1 MPLRILVTND
11 DGIDAIGLQFLV
23 EHAKKYG
30 KVLVA
35 APKYEQSAKSQA
47 IEVRKSF
54 ECKKIDKFEGVDT
67 YVIDSTPADC
77 VRFAKYG
84 LHLDYDIVLSG
95 INKGLNLGEDIWYSG
110 TVAATYEAVS
120 TKAKAIAFSVVKD
133 SNDGFKYFEDVMD
146 YILNNDLFK
155 YADIFNVN
163 IPKKS
168 KGIKITRQGGSM
180 FSTEFTETSKGYYLA
195 GGDWVVDKSMENIM
209 FDATCV
215 ENGYI
220 SITPLTGERT
230 DIDAFNQINKKDL
243 K

>member
-1 MPLRILVTND
+1 MHLKILITND
-11 DGIDAIGLQFLV
+11 DGIDAIGLQYLV

-30 KVLVA
+30 DVSVV

-54 ECKKIDKFEGVDT
+54 ECKKINKFDGVDT

-84 LHLDYDIVLSG
+84 LHLEYDLVLSG
-95 INKGLNLGEDIWYSG
+95 INKGYNLGEDIWYSG

-120 TKAKAIAFSVVKD
+120 TKAKAIAFSVIRD
-133 SNDGFKYFEDVMD
+133 SNEGFKYFDDVMN
-146 YILNNDLFK
+146 YIFDNDLLS
-155 YADIFNVN
+155 YAKILNVN
-163 IPKKS
+163 IPKDA

-180 FSTEFTETSKGYYLA
+180 FATEFIETSKDYYLA
-195 GGDWVVDKSMENIM
+195 GGDWVVDMNDEHISY
-209 FDATCV
+209 DSTCV
-215 ENGYI
+215 ENGFI

-230 DIDAFNQINKKDL
+230 DIDAFNQINKKYL

>member
-1 MPLRILVTND
+1 MSLKILVTND

-30 KVLVA
+30 KVFVV

-54 ECKKIDKFEGVDT
+54 ECKKVDKFDGVDT

-84 LHLDYDIVLSG
+84 LHLDYNIVLSG
-95 INKGLNLGEDIWYSG
+95 INKGFNLGEDIWYSG

-146 YILNNDLFK
+146 YILNNTK
-155 YADIFNVN
+155 NTVIF
-163 IPKKS
+163 
-168 KGIKITRQGGSM
+168 
-180 FSTEFTETSKGYYLA
+180 
-195 GGDWVVDKSMENIM
+195 
-209 FDATCV
+209 
-215 ENGYI
+215 
-220 SITPLTGERT
+220 
-230 DIDAFNQINKKDL
+230 
-243 K
+243 